1 MCAEPQHKNQLF
13 IFIFILFIWHGL
25 ESGAADY
32 ILWLYSQT
40 FQILISFSS
49 ENDSKIKSDF
59 WIAAV
64 LYSNVALL
72 LLLFTWKGA
81 QHNGRWVPSS
91 DSRNKFLRFWYAE
104 IVGPPWICL
113 MMANKSLFHR
123 KGILSS
129 PSSWPCWW
137 CWTSSGGSPA
147 SSTPHWGLFLTRM
160 SGSLS
165 PPLFLWGKFGYYPLI
180 WKYY

>member
-1 MCAEPQHKNQLF
+1 MCAEPQQKNQLFIFIF

-25 ESGAADY
+25 ESGAADD
-32 ILWLYSQT
+32 ILWLYSQA

-81 QHNGRWVPSS
+81 QHNGR
-91 DSRNKFLRFWYAE
+91 
-104 IVGPPWICL
+104 
-113 MMANKSLFHR
+113 
-123 KGILSS
+123 
-129 PSSWPCWW
+129 
-137 CWTSSGGSPA
+137 
-147 SSTPHWGLFLTRM
+147 
-160 SGSLS
+160 
-165 PPLFLWGKFGYYPLI
+165 
-180 WKYY
+180 